1 MLWYEMMGNAS
12 DVVVSSRVRLARN
25 LADYPFGK
33 RLNKP
38 SAEEIIEKVKD
49 VFDNASDFTF
59 DDQSS
64 LNAAARL
71 ADHERHITSR
81 EFAATSAPHALISSD
96 SRQLYIM
103 VNEEDH
109 IRIQSVK
116 AGLALDEAYSAAHSA
131 DSIIDSSLRVAYDE
145 KLGYLT
151 HCPTN
156 LGTGMR
162 ASLMMFLPALTA
174 RGGIRPLQN
183 QLGKLGLTIR
193 GMSGEGSSG
202 DGCLY
207 QISNQITLGST
218 EQEIITKLAEVCKRI
233 IEQERSLRE
242 RLRDDVSGR
251 FEDRIMRSYGTMLHA
266 LLIDTE
272 ELMKLYAD
280 VRLGAC
286 LKMIDNVTP
295 NMLDR
300 ILIGGMPDVLTV
312 ESGCAAEPLA
322 RDRARAQMIRRVLSG
337 ADRASANN

>member
-1 MLWYEMMGNAS
+1 MFWYEMTGKAS

-33 RLNKP
+33 RLNAP
-38 SAEEIIEKVKD
+38 SAEEITEKVKG
-49 VFDNASDFTF
+49 VFKNIPGYVFE
-59 DDQSS
+59 DQSNLDS
-64 LNAAARL
+64 ATKLAAY
-71 ADHERHITSR
+71 ERHITSR
-81 EFAATSAPHALISSD
+81 EFAVSTTPHALIRSD
-96 SRQLYIM
+96 DKQIYIM

-109 IRIQSVK
+109 IRIQSIK
-116 AGLALDEAYSAAHSA
+116 SGLSLDEAYDAARSA
-131 DSIIDSSLRVAYDE
+131 DSLIDSSLRVAYDE

-193 GMSGEGSSG
+193 GMSGEGSVG

-218 EQEIITKLAEVCKRI
+218 EEEIITKLTEICAKI
-233 IEQERSLRE
+233 TEQERSLRE
-242 RLRDDVSGR
+242 RFREDASGR
-251 FEDRIMRSYGTMLHA
+251 FADRIMRSYGTMLHA
-266 LLIDTE
+266 ILIDTE

-286 LKMIDNVTP
+286 LGMIENVTP

-300 ILIGGMPDVLTV
+300 ILISSMPSVLTV
-312 ESGCAAEPLA
+312 ESGCVAEPLS
-322 RDRARAQMIRRVLSG
+322 RDRARAQTVRKILSG
-337 ADRASANN
+337 ADRASDNK